1 MESTAP
7 PLNEGE
13 RAAAE
18 HAAGTGDST
27 GLVEYLRQHGP
38 THADILAD
46 AAGLSAAA
54 ANAALVGL
62 EMLGKV
68 RRLPGARYEAVS

>member
-1 MESTAP
+1 M
-7 PLNEGE
+7 
-13 RAAAE
+13 
-18 HAAGTGDST
+18 D
-27 GLVEYLRQHGP
+27 YLRQHGP